1 MDFVAVMLFTQ
12 QVFYL
17 DCLLLRL
24 NLSLVLLIKVLI
36 IKKHF
41 VFQCSKNEE
50 ITFPHE
56 FIFIF
61 IPYFIGTILSKKSC
75 QKLTGK
81 NIKNGD
87 SPFKPS
93 AHLHWEAE
101 NGDLGALNYWG
112 DLNWRVTSLEK
123 GDLRPFFIWWYI
135 EPYLWISPWNQK
147 VNKF

>member
-112 DLNWRVTSLEK
+112 DLNWRATSLEK

>member
-1 MDFVAVMLFTQ
+1 MLFTQ

-112 DLNWRVTSLEK
+112 DLNWRATSLEK

>member
-1 MDFVAVMLFTQ
+1 MDFVAVILFTQ

-41 VFQCSKNEE
+41 VFQSSKNEE

-81 NIKNGD
+81 NIKKGD

-112 DLNWRVTSLEK
+112 DLNWRATSLEK